1 MPDTAPSDSVG
12 VIIATE
18 REPATEREQTVHLAM
33 ATQATASKGASRM
46 PMPSV
51 RSSASLPFT
60 ADEKIEAAVRERMHH
75 GRQTGGEP
83 SGALGA
89 GPSSLSRGSRDKE
102 GERLIKAQEFMRLLR
117 ERREVQRKKS
127 VPEIFS
133 SALRTL
139 LRNFALAYNLR
150 FAASF
155 VLRLFNVIRK
165 DGFRRALDLEH
176 LVDEG
181 ALKFR
186 ADGVRLGLLLGGFT
200 GWSCCVPFGNFTW
213 LWIVGLICRFGLTD
227 RPNAFFVII
236 ASTRCVSPG
245 AGSLGQVSGPL
256 RWRQHVCCWCSRRA
270 VDLVP

>member
-1 MPDTAPSDSVG
+1 
-12 VIIATE
+12 
-18 REPATEREQTVHLAM
+18 M

-60 ADEKIEAAVRERMHH
+60 ADEKIEAAVQERLHH
-75 GRQTGGEP
+75 GRQAGGEP

-89 GPSSLSRGSRDKE
+89 GAGSSSTSRGRRDKE
-102 GERLIKAQEFMRLLR
+102 GERLIKAQEFMRLLH

-155 VLRLFNVIRK
+155 ALRLFNVIRK

-200 GWSCCVPFGNFTW
+200 GWSCCVPLGRLLTMHGSRRFQ
-213 LWIVGLICRFGLTD
+213 IGLMWRFGLTERLFCD
-227 RPNAFFVII
+227 HR
-236 ASTRCVSPG
+236 
-245 AGSLGQVSGPL
+245 LDQV
-256 RWRQHVCCWCSRRA
+256 RFA
-270 VDLVP
+270 